1 MEGFSF
7 SSWQQHTALHNEEN
21 PLLCVK
27 DYRIVLY
34 FFGLFAPPQANIT
47 EMQAIPHRK
56 AGLSE
61 PVWYTGITTQATS
74 NLSRSSGLF
83 HFISNTNI
91 LKKFFLLL
99 FQLAYFYTRS
109 IHMDLSLWPLQSLL
123 KICALNPTNFVFSAE
138 LQHVFCSRYC
148 SENSNSGGLSPAI
161 SHGRFLKER
170 DLNQLWHNY
179 IWGSCKLSRRASTV
193 WSQNAVSLVK
203 SPYLKLLSPTA
214 LEMN

>member
-1 MEGFSF
+1 MHVNISCSLQFNHKNVSGLYLTWRGSA
-7 SSWQQHTALHNEEN
+7 SAADNRHTALHNEEN

-61 PVWYTGITTQATS
+61 TVWYTGITTQATS
-74 NLSRSSGLF
+74 NLSRSSELF

-99 FQLAYFYTRS
+99 FQLAYFYTIS
-109 IHMDLSLWPLQSLL
+109 IHMDLSLV
-123 KICALNPTNFVFSAE
+123 NTYDHYN
-138 LQHVFCSRYC
+138 
-148 SENSNSGGLSPAI
+148 LS
-161 SHGRFLKER
+161 
-170 DLNQLWHNY
+170 
-179 IWGSCKLSRRASTV
+179 
-193 WSQNAVSLVK
+193 
-203 SPYLKLLSPTA
+203 
-214 LEMN
+214 